1 MRPITSD
8 RVEIHLPET
17 PRHLNSDPRNAYIY
31 IYIEDDESRNINVNV
46 IYIYRLAARSKTNA
60 ITSAAAL

>member
-46 IYIYRLAARSKTNA
+46 IYI
-60 ITSAAAL
+60 